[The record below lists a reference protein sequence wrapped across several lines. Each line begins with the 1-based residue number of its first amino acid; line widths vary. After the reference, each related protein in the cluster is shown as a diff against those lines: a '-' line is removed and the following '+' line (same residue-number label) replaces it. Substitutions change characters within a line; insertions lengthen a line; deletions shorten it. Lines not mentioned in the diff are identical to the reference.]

1 LLLDNEGISERMKN
15 AFLVYLMGHN
25 RPMAELL
32 EPIPQDISALYR
44 AEFESMTYEAVSIE
58 QLEQTFIKMVRNIHA
73 AITDVDRNFLLA
85 LKRGTPDWKMFA
97 LPEAKRLPA
106 IQWKILNLDRMNPDK
121 RKKAAAKL
129 EKVLFGKPG

>member
-1 LLLDNEGISERMKN
+1 MKN

-32 EPIPQDISALYR
+32 EPIPQDISAQYR
-44 AEFESMTYEAVSIE
+44 AEFEGMTYEPVGIE
-58 QLEQTFIKMVRNIHA
+58 QLEKTFIKMVRKIHT
-73 AITDVDRNFLLA
+73 AITDADRNFLLA
-85 LKRGTPDWKMFA
+85 LKRGTPDWDTFA
-97 LPEAKRLPA
+97 LPEAERLPA
-106 IQWKILNLDRMNPDK
+106 IQRKILNLDRMNPDK